1 MPFIVVLT
9 PHLWYPTHASSST
22 IATDLSRAYPPPFM
36 QHPKALTPPS
46 SLLIS
51 AAPTLLHSR
60 STQKPISSIIRCD
73 LTNHTP
79 PVCCMCPF
87 KSSFHHLPFVNY
99 ALHHLLYV
107 LAWFQNSHIWIDSVT
122 SPSHLEDL
130 RATMTRKNRKW
141 IVNASMRNRK
151 PSPQW
156 GYSHRKLIKGTREI
170 LTLL

>member
-1 MPFIVVLT
+1 MPFIVVLN
-9 PHLWYPTHASSST
+9 PHLWRPTHASSSI
-22 IATDLSRAYPPPFM
+22 IAANLSYAYPPPFT

-60 STQKPISSIIRCD
+60 STWNPISSIIRCV
-73 LTNHTP
+73 LTNHMP

-87 KSSFHHLPFVNY
+87 MSSFHHLPFVNY
-99 ALHHLLYV
+99 ALHHMLYV
-107 LAWFQNSHIWIDSVT
+107 LTWFQNSQIWIDSVT
-122 SPSHLEDL
+122 SPSHLEYL
-130 RATMTRKNRKW
+130 RATTTHKNRKW
-141 IVNASMRNRK
+141 IINVSMGNRK

-156 GYSHRKLIKGTREI
+156 GCSHHKLIKGTWEI